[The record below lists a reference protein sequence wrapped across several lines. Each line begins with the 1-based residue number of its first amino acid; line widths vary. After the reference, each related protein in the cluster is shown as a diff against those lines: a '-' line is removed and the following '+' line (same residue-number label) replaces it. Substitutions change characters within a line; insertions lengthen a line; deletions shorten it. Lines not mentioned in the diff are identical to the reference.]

1 MRSLIDRLARLLPK
15 HRFVRSVSILAG
27 GTALAQ
33 GLGILVAP
41 ILTRLYSPDQF
52 GILATFAALL
62 AIVSVVS
69 TLRYEF
75 AIPLPAS
82 DLEAAHVLGL
92 SLLAVVLTALL
103 TSVLLLFWGDTLA
116 VQLGLP
122 VMAPYLWLLP
132 IGILLAGSYE
142 ALIYWAIRLRAFPLI
157 ARTKFY
163 QVFTLFAVQLAGFS
177 LGSLGL
183 LLGHMAGHG
192 AGALSMVSL
201 VARERWSLIRQLR
214 LSELRRLAYRYRR
227 FPLFSTWS
235 GGFNTLSSHVPPL
248 LLVALFNPAAAGLY
262 ALSHRVLAMPMSMVG
277 QAVSDAFF
285 SEAAEAHRNGRL
297 PGLTL
302 SIYEKLVQIAMPPA
316 FLLMLIG
323 PELFALVF
331 GPEWRMGGEFA
342 QWMAPWLLFQFISSP
357 LSLLFDVL
365 ERQPEEMIFQLTLL
379 VSRVTALLLGSW
391 WIGDLT
397 WTVALFALTSAI
409 CYFGKLVWLFMLT
422 LHDWRPLCRPLLL
435 SFGWA
440 SLLASPVLLA
450 EGLDVPVEL
459 WFAGIGLALALIAV
473 RYLSLLRAV
482 W

>member
-1 MRSLIDRLARLLPK
+1 MSLLQDRLARLLPK
-15 HRFVRSVSILAG
+15 HRFARSVSILAG

-33 GLGILVAP
+33 ALGVLIAP
-41 ILTRLYSPDQF
+41 LLTRLYAPEHF
-52 GILATFAALL
+52 GILAAFVALL

-69 TLRYEF
+69 TLRYEV

-92 SLLAVVLTALL
+92 CLAAVASFSLVSGL
-103 TSVLLLFWGDTLA
+103 VLLLWGEGLA
-116 VQLGLP
+116 ERLGLP
-122 VMAPYLWLLP
+122 MMAPYLWLLP
-132 IGILLAGSYE
+132 FGILCAGTYE
-142 ALIYWAIRLRAFPLI
+142 TLIYWAIRVRAFPLI

-163 QVFTLFAVQLAGFS
+163 QVFTLFAVQLGAFS

-192 AGALSMVSL
+192 AGAASISTLI
-201 VARERWSLIRQLR
+201 ARRRWELLRQLR
-214 LSELRRLAYRYRR
+214 LSELRRVAYRYRR

-248 LLVALFNPAAAGLY
+248 LLVAFFSPAAAGLY

-285 SEAAEAHRNGRL
+285 SEAAEAHRQGRL
-297 PGLTL
+297 SGLVL
-302 SIYEKLVQIAMPPA
+302 GIYEKLVQIAMPPA
-316 FLLMLIG
+316 LLLVLTG

-331 GPEWRMGGEFA
+331 GPQWRMGGEFA
-342 QWMAPWLLFQFISSP
+342 QWMAPWLLLQFIASP

-365 ERQPEEMIFQLTLL
+365 ERQPEEMAFQLVLL
-379 VSRVTALLLGSW
+379 VTRVVALFTGY

-397 WTVALFALTSAI
+397 WTVALFALTSAA
-409 CYFGKLVWLFMLT
+409 CYFGKLVWLFKLA
-422 LHDWRPLCRPLLL
+422 LQDWRPLCRPLLH
-435 SFGWA
+435 SFFWA
-440 SLLASPVLLA
+440 ALLASPVIVA
-450 EGLDVPVEL
+450 DGLGVPLEF

-473 RYLSLLRAV
+473 RYLSLLKAV